1 MAWLGEFLGT
11 LLASGIVSA
20 GALFA
25 LFKIFGEKW
34 LDAKL
39 EQRLAKYKHEHDQEI
54 ERLRGRINALMDRT
68 IKLHQHEFETLPQVW
83 SRLNDAFGLTQSLVA
98 SFQSYPDLSGISAD
112 HLDEFLNTTPLHNW
126 EKVTRLA
133 DGDLSRLPA
142 LAENLVNTRVDAIL
156 AAAPPAVQAASG
168 ATKSIPVIA
177 LDLESDPVASGF
189 IASLARP
196 GGNVTGVFLD
206 FPEFS
211 AKCLQML
218 IETLPTLA
226 SLAVLW
232 DPTTG
237 SLQLKSVE
245 AAAQG
250 FGVSVK
256 VFEAR
261 RVADIAEAFYAL
273 ERSHVQGV
281 LILSSPLFGGNP
293 QMIADLAVRRTV
305 PTISLFPDIAREGGL
320 LAYGPE
326 IEALYRQAAGM
337 ARKVLGG
344 AMVAELP
351 AERPTRFQLVANLRT
366 AKLFGIT
373 LPPSILLRADEVIE

>member
-1 MAWLGEFLGT
+1 VKRREFIRLLGGTAALPIAALAQQARNNRKLGV
-11 LLASGIVSA
+11 LHPGQAAAVNS
-20 GALFA
+20 
-25 LFKIFGEKW
+25 
-34 LDAKL
+34 
-39 EQRLAKYKHEHDQEI
+39 RLTAIRE
-54 ERLRGRINALMDRT
+54 G
-68 IKLHQHEFETLPQVW
+68 
-83 SRLNDAFGLTQSLVA
+83 LNDAGQR
-98 SFQSYPDLSGISAD
+98 DSGVE
-112 HLDEFLNTTPLHNW
+112 L
-126 EKVTRLA
+126 VTRLA

-177 LDLESDPVASGF
+177 LDLESDPVTSGF

-261 RVADIAEAFYAL
+261 RVADIAEAFYSL

-337 ARKVLGG
+337 ARKVLDG
-344 AMVAELP
+344 ARVAELP
-351 AERPTRFQLVANLRT
+351 AERPTRFQLVANLRGQQNFLASRCHPRSYCAPT
-366 AKLFGIT
+366 
-373 LPPSILLRADEVIE
+373 R

>member
-1 MAWLGEFLGT
+1 MKRREFIT
-11 LLASGIVSA
+11 LLGGTA
-20 GALFA
+20 ALPIAA
-25 LFKIFGEKW
+25 L
-34 LDAKL
+34 AQQARNNRKL
-39 EQRLAKYKHEHDQEI
+39 GVLHPGQAAAVNSRLTAIRE
-54 ERLRGRINALMDRT
+54 G
-68 IKLHQHEFETLPQVW
+68 
-83 SRLNDAFGLTQSLVA
+83 LNDASQR
-98 SFQSYPDLSGISAD
+98 DSGVE
-112 HLDEFLNTTPLHNW
+112 L
-126 EKVTRLA
+126 VTRLA

-156 AAAPPAVQAASG
+156 AAAPPAVQAASST
-168 ATKSIPVIA
+168 TKSIPVIA
-177 LDLESDPVASGF
+177 LDLESDPVTSGF

-245 AAAQG
+245 TAAQG

-261 RVADIAEAFYAL
+261 RVADIAEAFYSL
-273 ERSHVQGV
+273 DRSHVQGV

-337 ARKVLGG
+337 ARKVLDG
-344 AMVAELP
+344 ARVAELP
-351 AERPTRFQLVANLRT
+351 AERPTRFQLVANLRGQQNFLASRCHPRSYCAPT
-366 AKLFGIT
+366 
-373 LPPSILLRADEVIE
+373 R

>member
-1 MAWLGEFLGT
+1 MKRREFIT
-11 LLASGIVSA
+11 LLGGTAAWPIA
-20 GALFA
+20 AQA
-25 LFKIFGEKW
+25 QQ
-34 LDAKL
+34 ARNNRKL
-39 EQRLAKYKHEHDQEI
+39 GVLHPGQAAAVNSRLTAIRE
-54 ERLRGRINALMDRT
+54 G
-68 IKLHQHEFETLPQVW
+68 
-83 SRLNDAFGLTQSLVA
+83 LNDAGQR
-98 SFQSYPDLSGISAD
+98 DSGVE
-112 HLDEFLNTTPLHNW
+112 L
-126 EKVTRLA
+126 VTRLA

-142 LAENLVNTRVDAIL
+142 LAENLVDTRVDAIL

-177 LDLESDPVASGF
+177 LDLESDPVTSGF

-261 RVADIAEAFYAL
+261 RVADIAEAFYSL
-273 ERSHVQGV
+273 DRSHVQGV

-337 ARKVLGG
+337 ARKVLDG
-344 AMVAELP
+344 ARVAELP
-351 AERPTRFQLVANLRT
+351 AERPTRFQLVANLRGQQNFLASRCHPRSYCAPT
-366 AKLFGIT
+366 
-373 LPPSILLRADEVIE
+373 R

>member
-1 MAWLGEFLGT
+1 VKRREFIT
-11 LLASGIVSA
+11 LLGGTA
-20 GALFA
+20 ALPIAA
-25 LFKIFGEKW
+25 L
-34 LDAKL
+34 AQQARNNRKL
-39 EQRLAKYKHEHDQEI
+39 GVLHPGQAAAVNSRLTAIRE
-54 ERLRGRINALMDRT
+54 G
-68 IKLHQHEFETLPQVW
+68 
-83 SRLNDAFGLTQSLVA
+83 LNDAGQR
-98 SFQSYPDLSGISAD
+98 DSGVE
-112 HLDEFLNTTPLHNW
+112 L
-126 EKVTRLA
+126 VTRLA

-142 LAENLVNTRVDAIL
+142 LAENLVDTRVDAIL

-177 LDLESDPVASGF
+177 LDLESDPVTSGF

-261 RVADIAEAFYAL
+261 RVADIAEAFYSL
-273 ERSHVQGV
+273 DRSHVQGV

-337 ARKVLGG
+337 ARKVLDG
-344 AMVAELP
+344 ARVAELP
-351 AERPTRFQLVANLRT
+351 AERPTRFQLVANLRGQQNFLASRCHPRSYCAPT
-366 AKLFGIT
+366 
-373 LPPSILLRADEVIE
+373 R

>member
-1 MAWLGEFLGT
+1 MKRREFIT
-11 LLASGIVSA
+11 LLGGTA
-20 GALFA
+20 ALPIAA
-25 LFKIFGEKW
+25 L
-34 LDAKL
+34 AQQARNNRKL
-39 EQRLAKYKHEHDQEI
+39 GVLHPGQAAAVNSRLTAIRE
-54 ERLRGRINALMDRT
+54 G
-68 IKLHQHEFETLPQVW
+68 
-83 SRLNDAFGLTQSLVA
+83 LNDAGQR
-98 SFQSYPDLSGISAD
+98 DSGVE
-112 HLDEFLNTTPLHNW
+112 L
-126 EKVTRLA
+126 VTRLA

-177 LDLESDPVASGF
+177 LDLESDPVTSGF

-261 RVADIAEAFYAL
+261 RVADIAEAFYSL

-337 ARKVLGG
+337 ARKVLDG
-344 AMVAELP
+344 ARVAELP
-351 AERPTRFQLVANLRT
+351 AERPTRFQLVANLRGQQNFLASRCHPRSYCAPT
-366 AKLFGIT
+366 
-373 LPPSILLRADEVIE
+373 R

>member
-1 MAWLGEFLGT
+1 M
-11 LLASGIVSA
+11 
-20 GALFA
+20 
-25 LFKIFGEKW
+25 
-34 LDAKL
+34 
-39 EQRLAKYKHEHDQEI
+39 
-54 ERLRGRINALMDRT
+54 
-68 IKLHQHEFETLPQVW
+68 
-83 SRLNDAFGLTQSLVA
+83 
-98 SFQSYPDLSGISAD
+98 
-112 HLDEFLNTTPLHNW
+112 
-126 EKVTRLA
+126 
-133 DGDLSRLPA
+133 PA

-177 LDLESDPVASGF
+177 LDLESDPVTSGF

-261 RVADIAEAFYAL
+261 RVADIAEAFYSL

-281 LILSSPLFGGNP
+281 LILSSPLFWWESAN
-293 QMIADLAVRRTV
+293 DRRPCGSKNRPNDFSV
-305 PTISLFPDIAREGGL
+305 PR
-320 LAYGPE
+320 
-326 IEALYRQAAGM
+326 YRKRG
-337 ARKVLGG
+337 R
-344 AMVAELP
+344 
-351 AERPTRFQLVANLRT
+351 
-366 AKLFGIT
+366 IT
-373 LPPSILLRADEVIE
+373 GLRAGD

>member
-1 MAWLGEFLGT
+1 MKRREFIT
-11 LLASGIVSA
+11 LLGGTA
-20 GALFA
+20 ALPIAA
-25 LFKIFGEKW
+25 L
-34 LDAKL
+34 AQQARNNRKL
-39 EQRLAKYKHEHDQEI
+39 GVLHPGQAAAVNSRLTAIRE
-54 ERLRGRINALMDRT
+54 G
-68 IKLHQHEFETLPQVW
+68 
-83 SRLNDAFGLTQSLVA
+83 LNDAGQR
-98 SFQSYPDLSGISAD
+98 DSGVE
-112 HLDEFLNTTPLHNW
+112 L
-126 EKVTRLA
+126 VTRLA

-177 LDLESDPVASGF
+177 LDLESDPVTSGF

-218 IETLPTLA
+218 IETIPTLA

-261 RVADIAEAFYAL
+261 RVADIAEAFYSL
-273 ERSHVQGV
+273 DRSHVQGV

-337 ARKVLGG
+337 ARKVLDG
-344 AMVAELP
+344 ARVAELP
-351 AERPTRFQLVANLRT
+351 AERPTRFQLVANLRGQQNFLASRCHPRSYCAPT
-366 AKLFGIT
+366 
-373 LPPSILLRADEVIE
+373 R